1 MSNTKFFNDAIAEAK
16 AIRETALA
24 NAKLALEEAFTPQI
38 QSMLEKKLAEEADDL
53 AEEKDLDETKVEETT
68 NVDEAAVEEGK
79 KEDMDEAKK
88 DDMDEAKEVEEAKK
102 DDMDE
107 AKKDMDEAKKDDMDE
122 ATEVD
127 EAKADVD
134 EAKVDEKKD
143 MEEAAVEEASDM
155 EEGSIEEIDLDELLA
170 ELEAAEEGYGKDKMK
185 DETVE
190 ETAPVAE
197 TEIEEE
203 APVVEAEAEDEV
215 GEITVDELKD
225 IIRDVLSDV
234 MGGGMAGEEEDME
247 VDVDG
252 DGDMDVAI
260 DADGDGDIELDEKKA
275 MEEGIMDKLISA
287 FDKVTGI
294 DKFSACMAEDW
305 ASPACKK
312 LKDEISMQASKAV
325 DPIAGPASL
334 AEKNDE
340 DVKEV
345 KAELNEA
352 VNVINT
358 LKSELNE
365 VNLLNAKLLYVNKL
379 FRSKTLTE
387 AQKVKVINAF
397 DRAES
402 VKEVKNIFETIKD
415 AVTTETKKPVNES
428 RSFAS
433 KAAGVA
439 PKKPIVES
447 NDFVARM
454 QKLAGII

>member
-38 QSMLEKKLAEEADDL
+38 QSMLEKKLQQEADELD
-53 AEEKDLDETKVEETT
+53 EEKDLDESTVEETT
-68 NVDEAAVEEGK
+68 NVDE
-79 KEDMDEAKK
+79 
-88 DDMDEAKEVEEAKK
+88 
-102 DDMDE
+102 
-107 AKKDMDEAKKDDMDE
+107 KKDMDEAKKDDMDE
-122 ATEVD
+122 AKKDVDEAKKDDMDEAKSDVDEAKDMEEAKKDVD

-143 MEEAAVEEASDM
+143 MEEAAVEESAVEEASDM

-170 ELEAAEEGYGKDKMK
+170 ELEAAEAQVSE
-185 DETVE
+185 ETVE

-197 TEIEEE
+197 EPVAEEE
-203 APVVEAEAEDEV
+203 VALGEAEAEDEV

-234 MGGGMAGEEEDME
+234 MGGGAGEGEDME

-260 DADGDGDIELDEKKA
+260 DGDEDGDIEIDEKKDL
-275 MEEGIMDKLISA
+275 EEGIMDKLISA

-305 ASPACKK
+305 VSAACKK
-312 LKDEISMQASKAV
+312 LKQDISIQASQAV

-334 AEKNDE
+334 EEKNDE

-352 VNVINT
+352 ITVINT

-387 AQKVKVINAF
+387 SQKVKVINAF

-439 PKKPIVES
+439 PQKPIVEN